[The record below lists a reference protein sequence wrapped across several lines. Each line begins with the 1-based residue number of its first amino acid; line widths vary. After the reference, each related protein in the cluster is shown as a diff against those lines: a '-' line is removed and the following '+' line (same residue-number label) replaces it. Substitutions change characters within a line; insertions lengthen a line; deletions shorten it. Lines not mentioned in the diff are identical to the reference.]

1 MRLIFCLFTVSL
13 ALGSCNMNAEKDAH
27 LPKEKMQQILLDI
40 NLAEAYS
47 TMAKDSLHK
56 TGAKNIDSLAAYYTA
71 IFRHHK
77 ITQQQFQSSLA
88 WYKLHPNDMD
98 SLFNNIMPVVTKL
111 QTPAK

>member
-1 MRLIFCLFTVSL
+1 MRLFVCLFIVSL
-13 ALGSCNMNAEKDAH
+13 LLGSCNMNADKNVH

-56 TGAKNIDSLAAYYTA
+56 TGAKNIDSLAAYYAT

-77 ITQQQFQSSLA
+77 ITQKQFQTSLA

-98 SLFNNIMPVVTKL
+98 SLFNNIMPVITKL